1 MEKVIRD
8 GKLWLSR
15 GASVAIFPEG
25 TRSHD
30 GEIHRFKAG
39 AFTLAREAGVE
50 ILPVVLDGTT
60 TMIGRNGMFNWRNKL
75 TVSILP
81 PVSAERVAA
90 ADPKELMEQVRA
102 SMCVRLAEIRKDR

>member
-1 MEKVIRD
+1 MVRD
-8 GKLWLSR
+8 GKLWISR

-30 GEIHRFKAG
+30 GAIHRFKAG

-50 ILPVVLDGTT
+50 ILPVVLYGTT

-102 SMCVRLAEIRKDR
+102 SMCVRLAEIKKQK

>member
-1 MEKVIRD
+1 
-8 GKLWLSR
+8 
-15 GASVAIFPEG
+15 
-25 TRSHD
+25 
-30 GEIHRFKAG
+30 
-39 AFTLAREAGVE
+39 
-50 ILPVVLDGTT
+50 VVLDGTT

-102 SMCVRLAEIRKDR
+102 SMCVRLAEIRKQK